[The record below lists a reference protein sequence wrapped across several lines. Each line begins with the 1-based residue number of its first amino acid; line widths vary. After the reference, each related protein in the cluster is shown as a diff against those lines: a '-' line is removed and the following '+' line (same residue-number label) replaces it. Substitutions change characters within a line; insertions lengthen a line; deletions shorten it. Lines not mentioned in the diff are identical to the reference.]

1 MASSYLTWM
10 TRLHGVT
17 RLMDA
22 QQPNKLLD
30 HVVGQLFMF
39 NALKIQTA
47 HKLSNMV
54 NLYVS

>member
-22 QQPNKLLD
+22 QQLKKLLD
-30 HVVGQLFMF
+30 HVVDQLFMF
-39 NALKIQTA
+39 NAQKIQTPL
-47 HKLSNMV
+47 KL
-54 NLYVS
+54 